1 MKGNLRRILIR
12 PVKHI
17 TYAKRRIKTLAN
29 HPNSQYL
36 LFFSNRKPI
45 FRRCVHF
52 NAAPHKGRGRPNLQ
66 KVEEICRLYYIF
78 LTRKKSK
85 MLCKFLTYSFEK
97 GGILTV
103 ELDFLVGQPAKLLP
117 ANPWAAPSSPQAALC
132 SKVYFFTSYI

>member
-1 MKGNLRRILIR
+1 MRDGARRSWIFMKGNLRRILIR

-66 KVEEICRLYYIF
+66 KSRGN
-78 LTRKKSK
+78 
-85 MLCKFLTYSFEK
+85 M
-97 GGILTV
+97 
-103 ELDFLVGQPAKLLP
+103 
-117 ANPWAAPSSPQAALC
+117 SSL
-132 SKVYFFTSYI
+132 SYILD